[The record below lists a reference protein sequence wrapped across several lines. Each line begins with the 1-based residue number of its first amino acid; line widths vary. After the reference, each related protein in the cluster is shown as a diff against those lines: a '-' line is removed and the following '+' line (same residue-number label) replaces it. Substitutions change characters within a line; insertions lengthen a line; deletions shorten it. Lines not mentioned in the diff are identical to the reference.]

1 MKRTRGSQRRAVGS
15 TSPVAT
21 SVAKTRAASRDSQPW
36 LGIENYLIHHLRAF
50 FASLGSLLRTPFASF
65 MTAVVIGVALAL
77 PSGFHALLLSV
88 QSLASGWEG
97 EVAQV
102 SLFLK
107 PDIKDDAARNLAWRL
122 RSMDDVAGVRYIS
135 PQQALEEFQRSSGL
149 SDALAYLDDNPL
161 PAVLVVKPAEG
172 FARPAVM
179 RDLVQRLQALPEV
192 ESTQLDWAWL
202 ERLHALVAL
211 ADRAMAWVGVVLAVA
226 VLFIVGNTIRL
237 AIENRREEIIIT
249 KLVGATDAFIR
260 RPFIYG
266 GIWYGLAG
274 GLIALIIVDGVLWGM
289 RGPVA
294 RLAALYKSDFQLG
307 MIGAGETLFI
317 LVAGAFLGWLGAWVA
332 VGRHLRHIEP
342 G

>member
-1 MKRTRGSQRRAVGS
+1 
-15 TSPVAT
+15 
-21 SVAKTRAASRDSQPW
+21 
-36 LGIENYLIHHLRAF
+36 LGIENYLINHLRAF
-50 FASLGSLLRTPFASF
+50 LASLGSLVRTPFASL

-77 PSGFHALLLSV
+77 PSGFHALLVNV

-107 PDIKDDAARNLAWRL
+107 SEIKEDAARNLAWRL

-135 PQQALEEFQRSSGL
+135 PQEALEEFQHSSGL

-161 PAVLVVKPAEG
+161 PVVLVVKPVKAITQPEAMQG
-172 FARPAVM
+172 
-179 RDLVQRLQALPEV
+179 LVKRLQSLKEV

-211 ADRAMAWVGVVLAVA
+211 ADRLMASVGMVLAVA

-274 GLIALIIVDGVLWGM
+274 GLIALLIVDGVLWGM
-289 RGPVA
+289 SGPVA
-294 RLAALYKSDFQLG
+294 YLASLYKSDFQLG
-307 MIGAGETLFI
+307 MIGGAETLVI
-317 LVAGAFLGWLGAWVA
+317 LLAGACLGWLGAWLA

-342 G
+342 S

>member
-1 MKRTRGSQRRAVGS
+1 MKRTRASHRRTAE
-15 TSPVAT
+15 SPPAPSPGAT
-21 SVAKTRAASRDSQPW
+21 TRTASRGFQPW
-36 LGIENYLIHHLRAF
+36 LGLENYLINHLRAF
-50 FASLGSLLRTPFASF
+50 FASLGGLVRTPFASL
-65 MTAVVIGVALAL
+65 MTAAVIGVALAL
-77 PSGFHALLLSV
+77 PGGFHALLLSV

-107 PDIKDDAARNLAWRL
+107 PDIKEEAARSLAWRL
-122 RSMDDVAGVRYIS
+122 RSRDDVAGVRYIS

-161 PAVLVVKPAEG
+161 PVVLVVKPALDIAEPE
-172 FARPAVM
+172 AM
-179 RDLVQRLQALPEV
+179 RGLVQRLQVLPEV
-192 ESTQLDWAWL
+192 DSTQLDWAWL

-211 ADRAMAWVGVVLAVA
+211 ANRVMASVGAVLAVA

-274 GLIALIIVDGVLWGM
+274 GFIALLIVDGVLWGLS
-289 RGPVA
+289 GPVA
-294 RLAALYKSDFQLG
+294 HLAALYKSDFQLG
-307 MIGAGETLFI
+307 MMGGMETLVILLAGAG
-317 LVAGAFLGWLGAWVA
+317 LGWLGAWLA

>member
-1 MKRTRGSQRRAVGS
+1 MKSNKRSQRRI
-15 TSPVAT
+15 SPSASSPPSRVAT
-21 SVAKTRAASRDSQPW
+21 GGARSHDFQPW
-36 LGIENYLIHHLRAF
+36 LGIENYVIHHARAF
-50 FASLGSLLRTPFASF
+50 FASLGGLLRTPWASL

-88 QSLASGWEG
+88 QSLASGWES

-107 PDIKDDAARNLAWRL
+107 ADTKEDVARNLAWRL

-149 SDALAYLDDNPL
+149 SDALAYLDENPL
-161 PAVLVVKPAEG
+161 PTVLVVKPATD
-172 FARPAVM
+172 FARPDIVHG
-179 RDLVQRLQALPEV
+179 LVKRLQALPEV

-211 ADRAMAWVGVVLAVA
+211 ADRAMVLVGVVLAVA

-237 AIENRREEIIIT
+237 AIENHREEIIIT

-266 GIWYGLAG
+266 GIWYGLVG
-274 GLIALIIVDGVLWGM
+274 GIIALIIVDGALWGM

-294 RLAALYKSDFQLG
+294 RLVALYKSNFQLG
-307 MIGAGETLFI
+307 MIGGTEAVVI
-317 LVAGAFLGWLGAWVA
+317 LAAGAALGWVGAWLA
-332 VGRHLRHIEP
+332 VGRHLRQIEP
-342 G
+342 T

>member
-1 MKRTRGSQRRAVGS
+1 MKRTRASHRRTAE
-15 TSPVAT
+15 SPPAPSPGAT
-21 SVAKTRAASRDSQPW
+21 TRTASRGFQPW
-36 LGIENYLIHHLRAF
+36 LGLENYLINHLRAF
-50 FASLGSLLRTPFASF
+50 FASLGGLVRTPFASL
-65 MTAVVIGVALAL
+65 MTAAVIGVALAL
-77 PSGFHALLLSV
+77 PGGFHALLLSV

-107 PDIKDDAARNLAWRL
+107 PDIKEEAARSLAWRL
-122 RSMDDVAGVRYIS
+122 RSRDDVAGVRYIS

-161 PAVLVVKPAEG
+161 PVVLVVKPALDIAEPE
-172 FARPAVM
+172 AM
-179 RDLVQRLQALPEV
+179 RGLVQRLQVLPEV
-192 ESTQLDWAWL
+192 DSTQLDWAWL

-211 ADRAMAWVGVVLAVA
+211 ANRVMASVGAVLAVA

-274 GLIALIIVDGVLWGM
+274 GFIALLIVDGVLWGLS
-289 RGPVA
+289 GPVA
-294 RLAALYKSDFQLG
+294 HLAALYKSDFQLG
-307 MIGAGETLFI
+307 MMGGMEALVILLAGAG
-317 LVAGAFLGWLGAWVA
+317 LGWLGAWLA

>member
-1 MKRTRGSQRRAVGS
+1 MNKGGGRAQNRPAEPVVSAVVSRGAV
-15 TSPVAT
+15 
-21 SVAKTRAASRDSQPW
+21 PW
-36 LGIENYLIHHLRAF
+36 LGLENYLIHHLRAF

-77 PSGFHALLLSV
+77 PSGFHALLSSV
-88 QSLASGWEG
+88 QTLASGWEG
-97 EVAQV
+97 DVAQV

-107 PDIKDDAARNLAWRL
+107 PEIKDDAARNLAWRL

-135 PQQALEEFQRSSGL
+135 PQQAVEEFQRSSGL
-149 SDALAYLDDNPL
+149 SDALAYLDENPL
-161 PAVLVVKPAEG
+161 PAVLVVKPAKG
-172 FARPAVM
+172 FAQPKVVH
-179 RDLVQRLQALPEV
+179 DLVERLQALPEV

-202 ERLHALVAL
+202 ERLRALVVL
-211 ADRAMAWVGVVLAVA
+211 ADRAMALVGAVLAVA

-237 AIENRREEIIIT
+237 AIENRREEIVIT

-274 GLIALIIVDGVLWGM
+274 GLIALVIVDGVLWGM
-289 RGPVA
+289 SGPVA
-294 RLAALYKSDFQLG
+294 RLAALYKSDFHLE
-307 MIGAGETLFI
+307 MIGATETLVI
-317 LVAGAFLGWLGAWVA
+317 LATGAVLGWMGAWLA

-342 G
+342 T

>member
-1 MKRTRGSQRRAVGS
+1 MKRTRASHRRTAE
-15 TSPVAT
+15 SPPAPSPGAT
-21 SVAKTRAASRDSQPW
+21 TRTASRGFQPW
-36 LGIENYLIHHLRAF
+36 LGLESYLINHLRAF
-50 FASLGSLLRTPFASF
+50 FASLGGLVRTPFASL
-65 MTAVVIGVALAL
+65 MTAAVIGVALAL
-77 PSGFHALLLSV
+77 PGGFHALLLSV

-107 PDIKDDAARNLAWRL
+107 PDIKEEAARSLAWRL
-122 RSMDDVAGVRYIS
+122 RSRDDVAGVRYIS

-161 PAVLVVKPAEG
+161 PVVLVVKPALDIADPEE
-172 FARPAVM
+172 M
-179 RDLVQRLQALPEV
+179 RGLVQRLQVLPEV
-192 ESTQLDWAWL
+192 DSTQLDWAWL

-211 ADRAMAWVGVVLAVA
+211 ANRVMASVGAVLAVA

-274 GLIALIIVDGVLWGM
+274 GFIALLIVDGVLWGLS
-289 RGPVA
+289 GPVA
-294 RLAALYKSDFQLG
+294 HLAALYKSDFQLG
-307 MIGAGETLFI
+307 MMGGMEALVILLAGAG
-317 LVAGAFLGWLGAWVA
+317 LGWLGAWLA

>member
-1 MKRTRGSQRRAVGS
+1 MKRRRRSSRPAESAPSVPSLPAATR
-15 TSPVAT
+15 
-21 SVAKTRAASRDSQPW
+21 KASRGQPW
-36 LGIENYLIHHLRAF
+36 LGFENYLIHHLRAF
-50 FASLGSLLRTPFASF
+50 FASLGRLLRTPFASL

-77 PSGFHALLLSV
+77 PSGFHALMLSV

-107 PDIKDDAARNLAWRL
+107 PQIKDDAARNLAWRL
-122 RSMDDVAGVRYIS
+122 RSMDDVASVRYIS
-135 PQQALEEFQRSSGL
+135 PQQAVEEFQRSSGL
-149 SDALAYLDDNPL
+149 SDALAYLDENPL
-161 PAVLVVKPAEG
+161 PAVLVVKPAAG
-172 FARPAVM
+172 FAQPEAVH
-179 RDLVQRLQALPEV
+179 DLVQRLQSMPEV

-202 ERLHALVAL
+202 KRLNALVAL
-211 ADRAMAWVGVVLAVA
+211 ADRAMTLVGAVLAVA

-237 AIENRREEIIIT
+237 AIENHREEIIIT

-266 GIWYGLAG
+266 GVWFGLAG
-274 GLIALIIVDGVLWGM
+274 GLIALFIVDGVLWGM

-294 RLAALYKSDFQLG
+294 RLAAMYESDFQLG
-307 MIGAGETLFI
+307 MMGSAEIGTLL
-317 LVAGAFLGWLGAWVA
+317 LVGAFLGWLGAWLA

-342 G
+342 T

>member
-1 MKRTRGSQRRAVGS
+1 
-15 TSPVAT
+15 
-21 SVAKTRAASRDSQPW
+21 
-36 LGIENYLIHHLRAF
+36 
-50 FASLGSLLRTPFASF
+50 
-65 MTAVVIGVALAL
+65 MTAAVIGVALAL
-77 PSGFHALLLSV
+77 PSGFHALLLNV
-88 QSLASGWEG
+88 QSLASGWKG

-107 PDIKDDAARNLAWRL
+107 SDIKEDAARNLAWRL

-149 SDALAYLDDNPL
+149 SDALAYLDENPL
-161 PAVLVVKPAEG
+161 PVVLVVKPAVGIAQSEAMHG
-172 FARPAVM
+172 
-179 RDLVQRLQALPEV
+179 LVQRLQTLPEV

-202 ERLHALVAL
+202 ERLQALVAL
-211 ADRAMAWVGVVLAVA
+211 ADRLMASVGAVLAVA

-274 GLIALIIVDGVLWGM
+274 GFIALMIVDGVLWGM
-289 RGPVA
+289 SGSVA
-294 RLAALYKSDFQLG
+294 RLASLYKSDFQVG
-307 MIGAGETLFI
+307 MIGGVETLVI
-317 LVAGAFLGWLGAWVA
+317 LLAGASLGWLGAWLA

-342 G
+342 S

>member
-1 MKRTRGSQRRAVGS
+1 MKRTRGSQRRAAEA
-15 TSPVAT
+15 SP
-21 SVAKTRAASRDSQPW
+21 SAASPGATTQAALRGFQPW

-50 FASLGSLLRTPFASF
+50 FASLGGLLRTPFASL

-107 PDIKDDAARNLAWRL
+107 PEIKDDAARNLAWRL
-122 RSMDDVAGVRYIS
+122 RSMADVKGVRYIS

-149 SDALAYLDDNPL
+149 GDALAYLDENPL
-161 PAVLVVKPAEG
+161 PVVLVVKPATG
-172 FARPAVM
+172 FAQPEIVRG
-179 RDLVQRLQALPEV
+179 LVRRLQALPEV

-202 ERLHALVAL
+202 ERLHAVVAL
-211 ADRAMAWVGVVLAVA
+211 ADRVMALVGAVLAVA

-266 GIWYGLAG
+266 GIWFGLAG
-274 GLIALIIVDGVLWGM
+274 GLIALFIVDGVLWGM
-289 RGPVA
+289 SGPVA

-307 MIGAGETLFI
+307 MIGGAETLII
-317 LVAGAFLGWLGAWVA
+317 LLAGALLGWLGAWLA

>member
-1 MKRTRGSQRRAVGS
+1 MKRTRVSKRRAVES
-15 TSPVAT
+15 TPAVASSGAT
-21 SVAKTRAASRDSQPW
+21 TRTASRGFQSW
-36 LGIENYLIHHLRAF
+36 LGIENYLINHLRAF
-50 FASLGSLLRTPFASF
+50 FASLGGLVRTPFASM

-77 PSGFHALLLSV
+77 PSGFHALLANV

-107 PDIKDDAARNLAWRL
+107 PDIKEDVARNLAWRL

-149 SDALAYLDDNPL
+149 SDALAYLNDNPL
-161 PAVLVVKPAEG
+161 PVVLVVKPALNIAEPEEMHG
-172 FARPAVM
+172 
-179 RDLVQRLQALPEV
+179 LVQRLQALQEV

-211 ADRAMAWVGVVLAVA
+211 ANRLMASVGAVLAVA

-237 AIENRREEIIIT
+237 SIENRREEIIIT

-274 GLIALIIVDGVLWGM
+274 GIIALLIVDGVLWGM
-289 RGPVA
+289 SGPVA
-294 RLAALYKSDFQLG
+294 NLASLYKSNFQLG
-307 MIGAGETLFI
+307 MIRGTETLVILLTGAG
-317 LVAGAFLGWLGAWVA
+317 LGWLGAWLA

-342 G
+342 C